1 MERTGRATVQL
12 SSNLISQLANDTLP
26 VIQEEI
32 AELRSLDESLLRQ
45 FITGLVWHL
54 RTRGAI
60 YDPLLESYILS
71 GGDIY
76 KIRNNH
82 SNQHLP
88 SFGNSSSPPAFIS
101 LRKLGGK
108 TARNFDA
115 VVDSGG
121 TWYSHWFY
129 KLLAAD
135 AIADKTIAEAVYSI
149 VFRAAEKAGWANA
162 HEVREHTVWSLS
174 AEHWLLSAEV
184 VTVVCDQCRH
194 RLQVPEDAT
203 EQWTDMPCVRSHCY
217 GRSHLDTK
225 SGKTSGADMQIST
238 PVRLVAAEHTAVLD
252 TDTRAQVES
261 SFKRNPGQR
270 WDINLLSATPTMEMG
285 VDICL
290 LYTSPSP
297 RDKRQSSMPSSA

>member
-1 MERTGRATVQL
+1 M
-12 SSNLISQLANDTLP
+12 
-26 VIQEEI
+26 
-32 AELRSLDESLLRQ
+32 
-45 FITGLVWHL
+45 
-54 RTRGAI
+54 
-60 YDPLLESYILS
+60 
-71 GGDIY
+71 
-76 KIRNNH
+76 
-82 SNQHLP
+82 
-88 SFGNSSSPPAFIS
+88 
-101 LRKLGGK
+101 
-108 TARNFDA
+108 
-115 VVDSGG
+115 
-121 TWYSHWFY
+121 
-129 KLLAAD
+129 LAAD

-174 AEHWLLSAEV
+174 AENWLLSAEV

-203 EQWTDMPCVRSHCY
+203 EQWTDMPCVRSHCH

-225 SGKTSGADMQIST
+225 SGKTSGADMQINT

-285 VDICL
+285 VDIGDLSSVL
-290 LYTSPSP
+290 LCSVPPAQANYLQRIGRAGRKDGNAFNLTIATGMPHDLYFYSNPVEMMAGSVQP
-297 RDKRQSSMPSSA
+297 PGVFLDAIAVLERQLLAFAWTVGCDRKFLMTLFQTNLKKYLMLLTMVQINSFHIIF